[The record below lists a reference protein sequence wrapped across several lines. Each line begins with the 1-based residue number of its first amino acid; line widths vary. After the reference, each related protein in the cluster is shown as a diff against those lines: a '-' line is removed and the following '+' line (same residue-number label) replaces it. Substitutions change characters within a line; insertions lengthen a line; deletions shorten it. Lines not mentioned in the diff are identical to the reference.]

1 MVPTETLAEFLPSD
15 GFGVSMGGEVGL
27 PPGLGCSPQLAGTI
41 QNLLPVVALGGTQLP
56 FHCAQPVFCIHGVS
70 RMGEGRR
77 MPSHEL
83 TTLIPWHLGHLH
95 LQLGLGLL
103 LSLLHGCQSLPN
115 GLHCLSL
122 HQEHLL
128 HCHRGWWGRLPLLFL
143 LLVLLLLLSTPV
155 ASAPVVGHLWKT
167 FIHQH

>member
-1 MVPTETLAEFLPSD
+1 MVETEVVPEFLLGD
-15 GFGVSMGGEVGL
+15 GFRVSMGGEVGL

-41 QNLLPVVALGGTQLP
+41 QNLLSIVALGGAQFPL
-56 FHCAQPVFCIHGVS
+56 HCAQPVFCIHGVS

-77 MPSHEL
+77 VPSHEL
-83 TTLIPWHLGHLH
+83 ATLIPWHLGHLH

-122 HQEHLL
+122 HQEHL
-128 HCHRGWWGRLPLLFL
+128 FY
-143 LLVLLLLLSTPV
+143 
-155 ASAPVVGHLWKT
+155 
-167 FIHQH
+167 